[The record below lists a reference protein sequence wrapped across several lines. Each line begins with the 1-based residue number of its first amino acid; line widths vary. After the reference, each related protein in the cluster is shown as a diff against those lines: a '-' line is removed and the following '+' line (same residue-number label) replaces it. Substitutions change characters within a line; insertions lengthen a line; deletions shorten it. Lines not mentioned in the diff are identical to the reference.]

1 MTQRRRLDRI
11 LADDYLSALGDRSTD
26 DIRRLR
32 DECEEEEAGISF
44 ARRCL
49 QGKLDIVRAEA
60 LRRRDGGQ
68 GNGEASGLLDAL
80 PSILGDE
87 HVSRPLRPRVTRFLV
102 PPSVQYH
109 RREIERLASEQTL
122 SGLMSRPVEELTELV
137 EEMAAK
143 ERELSA
149 LRRQLFDR
157 IDALQDELASRY
169 KHGHA
174 DVAEVLTNRG

>member
-11 LADDYLSALGDRSTD
+11 LAEDYLADLGSRSTD
-26 DIRRLR
+26 DIRRMR

-68 GNGEASGLLDAL
+68 GNGEISGLLDAL

-109 RREIERLASEQTL
+109 RREVERLASEQTL
-122 SGLMSRPVEELTELV
+122 SGLMSRPVSELTELV
-137 EEMAAK
+137 EEMAGK

-149 LRRQLFDR
+149 LRRELLDR
-157 IDALQDELASRY
+157 VDALQDELASRY
-169 KHGHA
+169 KHGTA
-174 DVAEVLTNRG
+174 DVAEVLSQRA